1 MTRVLLFGGS
11 GFIGG
16 QVCRELRQQP
26 RVTALTTPGRA
37 QCDLVQ
43 DDMDQVRSFLRRIRP
58 DVVINCTGR
67 LTGTGYDLVRANA
80 GATAKL
86 LDAVAAELPG
96 ARFVRLGSAAEY
108 GPVQVGTAIGEDDPA
123 RPVSEYG
130 ATHLAGTQLLQVAS
144 EAGRVDGVALRVFNP
159 VGPGLPEDNLLGR
172 VITLIRAAGR
182 SGEGHI
188 SVGSLAAHR
197 DFVDVRDAAAA
208 VVAAALTPDLTAR
221 VFNVASG
228 RTVTARYAV
237 GMMAEVAGFTGEIRE
252 EAAAPARSAAVDWM
266 LADISRA
273 AEQLGWKPRYEL
285 ADSINAA
292 WHG

>member
-1 MTRVLLFGGS
+1 MTHVLLFGGS

-26 RVTALTTPGRA
+26 RVSALTTPGRA
-37 QCDLVQ
+37 QCDLVH
-43 DDMDQVRSFLRRIRP
+43 DDMDQVRSLLRQVRP
-58 DVVINCTGR
+58 DVVVNCTGR
-67 LTGTGYDLVRANA
+67 LTGAGYDLVRANA
-80 GATAKL
+80 GVTAKL

-108 GPVQVGTAIGEDDPA
+108 GPVRVGTAVGEDDPA

-130 ATHLAGTQLLQVAS
+130 ATHLAGTHLTQIAS
-144 EAGRVDGVALRVFNP
+144 AAGRVDGVVLRVFNP

-172 VITLIRAAGR
+172 VITLIKAAERTGV
-182 SGEGHI
+182 GHI

-228 RTVTARYAV
+228 RTVTARHAV
-237 GMMAEVAGFTGEIRE
+237 DMVAEVAGFTGEIRE
-252 EAAAPARSAAVDWM
+252 EAASPARSAAVDWM

-273 AEQLGWKPRYEL
+273 GGLLGWKPRYEL
-285 ADSINAA
+285 ADSISAA

>member
-1 MTRVLLFGGS
+1 VLLFGGS

-16 QVCRELRQQP
+16 QVCHELRQQP
-26 RVTALTTPGRA
+26 QVSTLTTPGRA

-43 DDMDQVRSFLRRIRP
+43 DDMDQVRSLLRQVRP
-58 DVVINCTGR
+58 DVVVNCTGR
-67 LTGTGYDLVRANA
+67 LVGAGYDLVRANTA
-80 GATAKL
+80 VTAKL

-108 GPVQVGTAIGEDDPA
+108 GPVRVGTAIGEDDPA

-130 ATHLAGTQLLQVAS
+130 ATHLAGTQLVQIAS
-144 EAGRVDGVALRVFNP
+144 AAGRVDGVALRVFNP

-172 VITLIRAAGR
+172 VITLIKAAER
-182 SGEGHI
+182 SGVGHI

-208 VVAAALTPDLTAR
+208 VVAAALTPELAAR

-228 RTVTARYAV
+228 RTVTARHAV
-237 GMMAEVAGFTGEIRE
+237 GMVAEVAGFTGEIRE
-252 EAAAPARSAAVDWM
+252 EEAAPARSAAVDWM

-273 AEQLGWKPRYEL
+273 GDMLGWKPRYEL
-285 ADSINAA
+285 VDSVNAA